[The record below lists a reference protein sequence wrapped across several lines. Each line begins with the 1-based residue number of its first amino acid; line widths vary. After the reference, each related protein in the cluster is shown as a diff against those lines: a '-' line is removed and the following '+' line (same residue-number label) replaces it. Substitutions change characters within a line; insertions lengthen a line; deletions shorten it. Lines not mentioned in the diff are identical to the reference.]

1 MELIVFLSC
10 GAVAGL
16 VVLARDRKRMAAL
29 EDKIRE
35 IRAVLA
41 SDFPYRLPARADADL
56 VALLAPIDMSSAA
69 QDGMTPLGDLILEA
83 PGRHPMS
90 IMRAFTDAGTTVL
103 YVSAYPQQPNKLY
116 LLLESYARDAEYI
129 THVGI
134 PVRARAPFS
143 HHQTVSRDLPLH
155 EILVR
160 HRSFAVASHIA
171 TRGALA
177 RITSLDDLVREL
189 RANHAMFVRWRET
202 LSPEDLLEVDLKT
215 VLGEQYRIHGPG
227 WKRRLAL
234 RLPAATLRKKR

>member
-16 VVLARDRKRMAAL
+16 VAFVRDRKRTDEL

-41 SDFPYRLPARADADL
+41 AAFPYRLPTHADADL

-83 PGRHPMS
+83 PGRQPMS

-103 YVSAYPQQPNKLY
+103 YVSAYPQHPGKLY

-129 THVGI
+129 THVGN
-134 PVRARAPFS
+134 PVRAQAPFS
-143 HHQTVSRDLPLH
+143 HHQTVSRDLPLR
-155 EILVR
+155 EILAR
-160 HRSFAVASHIA
+160 HREFVRASHLIA
-171 TRGALA
+171 RGALA
-177 RITSLDDLVREL
+177 PTASLDELMREL
-189 RANHAMFVRWRET
+189 RANHALFVRWRES
-202 LSPEDLLEVDLKT
+202 LSPEELLEVDLKT
-215 VLGEQYRIHGPG
+215 VLGEQYAVHGPG

-234 RLPAATLRKKR
+234 RLPQATLRKKR